1 MYTPGLFTS
10 ILDGCFVLC
19 YSELLDG
26 VTVYDEENRKI
37 TESRYAAMKGI
48 TLVTFCR
55 ILISSPSMCKYSVK
69 LTLA

>member
-55 ILISSPSMCKYSVK
+55 IL
-69 LTLA
+69 